1 MGLGRKKSQPSE
13 AELAAQTAKRRQAGM
28 AFQRLTATIGIVG
41 IGTAVGAI
49 LGAADVAH
57 WVTGL
62 VVSLACV
69 VLASV
74 LWTVKL

>member
-1 MGLGRKKSQPSE
+1 MGLGRKKNQPSE

-49 LGAADVAH
+49 LGAVDVAH

>member
-1 MGLGRKKSQPSE
+1 
-13 AELAAQTAKRRQAGM
+13 M

-41 IGTAVGAI
+41 IGTAIGAI
-49 LGAADVAH
+49 LGAVDVSQ

-69 VLASV
+69 VLAGV

>member
-1 MGLGRKKSQPSE
+1 MGLGRKKNQPSE

>member
-1 MGLGRKKSQPSE
+1 MPLRRKKTEQTEE
-13 AELAAQTAKRRQAGM
+13 AATAQATKRRQAGM
-28 AFQRLTATIGIVG
+28 AYQRLTATIGIVA
-41 IGTAVGAI
+41 IGTAIGAI
-49 LGAADVAH
+49 LGAAEVAH

>member
-1 MGLGRKKSQPSE
+1 MRLGKKTPQPTE
-13 AELAAQTAKRRQAGM
+13 ADLAAQASKRRQAGM

-41 IGTAVGAI
+41 IGTAIGAI
-49 LGAADVAH
+49 LGAVDVSQ

-69 VLASV
+69 VLAGV

>member
-1 MGLGRKKSQPSE
+1 MRLGKTTPQPTE
-13 AELAAQTAKRRQAGM
+13 AEIATQASKRRQAGM

-41 IGTAVGAI
+41 IGTAIGAI
-49 LGAADVAH
+49 LGAVDVSQ

>member
-1 MGLGRKKSQPSE
+1 MGLGRKKNQPSE
-13 AELAAQTAKRRQAGM
+13 AEMAAQTAKRRQAGM
-28 AFQRLTATIGIVG
+28 AFQRLTATIGIIG

>member
-1 MGLGRKKSQPSE
+1 MRLGKKTPQATE
-13 AELAAQTAKRRQAGM
+13 AELDAQASKRRQAGM

-41 IGTAVGAI
+41 IGTAIGAI
-49 LGAADVAH
+49 LGTVDVSQ

-69 VLASV
+69 VLAGV